1 MAEVFWCTS
10 LNIDTLI
17 IFIKQKRYSFSLW
30 CTCKFG
36 DKALEELR
44 RALKFQED
52 LQGSALDDLASAAV
66 ARAQCASGK

>member
-1 MAEVFWCTS
+1 LRVHHKLKE
-10 LNIDTLI
+10 
-17 IFIKQKRYSFSLW
+17 Y
-30 CTCKFG
+30 

>member
-1 MAEVFWCTS
+1 VVHLQAENLQVHHK
-10 LNIDTLI
+10 L
-17 IFIKQKRYSFSLW
+17 KEY
-30 CTCKFG
+30 

-52 LQGSALDDLASAAV
+52 LQGSALDDLALDDLASAAV